1 MGPTHIKKF
10 FVAHL
15 KLKFYP
21 AFHVF
26 IFIHNLTALSFAH
39 GVLDFEYKG
48 PPCRCH
54 VGPEAAHCRCCAD
67 VQDRS
72 CPEVLLGRGPLL
84 GRRWRSSPHLSFQKP
99 GKRGVL
105 SAIFCGGE
113 QTRSVIPNQ
122 GQSGSVW
129 RLFWLSQLGVRPS
142 ITGI

>member
-39 GVLDFEYKG
+39 GVLGFEYKG

-54 VGPEAAHCRCCAD
+54 VGQKQPTAAAVQMCRTDLA
-67 VQDRS
+67 R
-72 CPEVLLGRGPLL
+72 
-84 GRRWRSSPHLSFQKP
+84 RSSLAEVHCWGGGQVHTSRFKNQEKE
-99 GKRGVL
+99 G
-105 SAIFCGGE
+105 FCQQFFVEG
-113 QTRSVIPNQ
+113 N
-122 GQSGSVW
+122 
-129 RLFWLSQLGVRPS
+129 RLDQ
-142 ITGI
+142 